1 MDPAHSF
8 PEYYPACT
16 SVAQLGSRADWVRL
30 LSQLTH
36 GPSNTIILVRAK
48 HRFYSEQRY
57 YTYVS
62 NIILIFFTIVLH
74 YVYLRSF

>member
-1 MDPAHSF
+1 MDPAQSF

-36 GPSNTIILVRAK
+36 GPSSCEQK